1 MFFRAVAPNH
11 TRSTRGE
18 YHHSQEAQQRS
29 AMASAAGAGAGATDG
44 GGAGPKETKY
54 EAARRK
60 DAAERARKRLAGYV
74 FQA

>member
-1 MFFRAVAPNH
+1 
-11 TRSTRGE
+11 
-18 YHHSQEAQQRS
+18 
-29 AMASAAGAGAGATDG
+29 MASAAGAGAGATDG